1 MMTYCPSCGME
12 VNIFLKKTAANQVWV
27 CSHCHLPLRQQLNQ
41 DTTPTPTPHPDYPWH
56 ESIDVDKNEAED
68 FVVESIS
75 EEQLFSVK
83 IKNNA
88 SSSNNNQPT
97 FAPTLPFRPMFSQ
110 VVVAEDTV
118 LLAEI
123 IKDSLLESRIAG
135 DVRCCKD
142 GEALLEAFATL
153 HSEKRHVDL
162 AIVDVEMPVLNGF
175 SAVIAMRAM
184 ERGLR
189 LRLSPVVF
197 FSAHACDST
206 FLKILQHCQP
216 ARYLN
221 KGADG
226 SPPRIATRLVHVL
239 FSLKKLRL
247 KK

>member
-1 MMTYCPSCGME
+1 MIAYCPSCGMD
-12 VNIFLKKTAANQVWV
+12 VNIFLKKGAATQVWV
-27 CSHCHLPLRQQLNQ
+27 CSRCHLPLRQPLSQ
-41 DTTPTPTPHPDYPWH
+41 DTTSHPDYPWH
-56 ESIDVDKNEAED
+56 ESINVDNVDENEAED

-75 EEQLFSVK
+75 AEQLFSVK
-83 IKNNA
+83 IKNRTA
-88 SSSNNNQPT
+88 SSNNNEPT
-97 FAPTLPFRPMFSQ
+97 FAPSLPFRPMFSQ

-142 GEALLEAFATL
+142 GEALLEAFATI

-175 SAVIAMRAM
+175 SAVIAMRAI

-197 FSAHACDST
+197 FSAHACDSA
-206 FLKILQHCQP
+206 FLKVLHHCQP

-239 FSLKKLRL
+239 LSLKKLRL